1 MPNSQYGPLITGSP
15 ATAAL
20 WTWDTSNPN
29 SPTVKNFP
37 NGQPTKSG
45 ILPADLR
52 EFVGVPLQV
61 YTNPPQPLTDHTL
74 LRRIRWAEDWVEQQ
88 TSILLCPTFVASD
101 PVTDPILAF
110 NLSMPTTSPDRIQR
124 LGVDY
129 DLYDAA
135 YDFKFDRALDEG
147 WMVQSLR
154 YRPLR
159 IYLPGMNTAC
169 FSFAYIYP
177 LLNEYFAVP
186 NTWFKEDRDFG
197 LVRLV
202 PSANVEMLPLFALQ
216 LSVQGFSNSVP
227 AGINIQYSA
236 GLSPVDYQSRFSFI
250 KELVLCQ
257 AAISALQTCQGTI
270 NMGLDSHQT
279 LADGVQ
285 FQAKYNPK
293 GAFAALIDQHTSRR
307 DELMET
313 ARWEVGGPM
322 VETLG

>member
-1 MPNSQYGPLITGSP
+1 MPNLQYGALATGKPS
-15 ATAAL
+15 TAAL
-20 WTWDTSNPN
+20 WTWDTTNPAA
-29 SPTVKNFP
+29 PTVTSFP
-37 NGQPTKSG
+37 FGPTKTG
-45 ILPADLR
+45 LLPEDLR
-52 EFVGVPLQV
+52 EFVGVPLQI
-61 YTNPPQPLTDHTL
+61 YTNPPQPLTDANL
-74 LRRIRWAEDWVEQQ
+74 MRRIRWAEDYVEQR
-88 TSILLCPTFVASD
+88 TTILLCPTFVASD
-101 PVTDPILAF
+101 PVIDPILAF
-110 NLSMPTTSPDRIQR
+110 NLSIPTTSPDGIQR

-129 DLYDAA
+129 DLYDVP

-147 WMVQSLR
+147 WMAQQLR

-159 IYLPGMNTAC
+159 IYLSGMSTAV

-186 NTWFKEDRDFG
+186 NSWFKEDRDYG
-197 LVRLV
+197 LGRLV

-227 AGINIQYSA
+227 AGINVQYSA
-236 GLSPVDYQSRFSFI
+236 GLSAVDYQTRFHFM

-257 AAISALQTCQGTI
+257 AAIGALQQVQGTI

-293 GAFAALIDQHTSRR
+293 GAFSALIDQHTARR
-307 DELMET
+307 EELMES
-313 ARWEVGGPM
+313 ARWEISGPSF
-322 VETLG
+322 ETLG